1 MRLSGTKE
9 LLLFFLT
16 NVRLSL
22 VYANIEKKQKNGTN
36 QLSENLKN
44 ENYTFLV
51 IIIRIIIII
60 ITIIIVIIIVIIII
74 LKVQRRKV
82 NMKHF
87 WDNCYCLLTIWYIL

>member
-22 VYANIEKKQKNGTN
+22 VYANIEKKQKNCTN
-36 QLSENLKN
+36 QLLENLKN

-51 IIIRIIIII
+51 IIIRIIMIII
-60 ITIIIVIIIVIIII
+60 PS
-74 LKVQRRKV
+74 
-82 NMKHF
+82 
-87 WDNCYCLLTIWYIL
+87 Y